1 MALTNFSNLSS
12 DQLRVWSRDLWTQAR
27 QASFAMQM
35 AGSGPTAMIQ
45 RITELTSSQRGTQ
58 ANITLVPDMTSDGT
72 MGDVQLWDNEEQLT
86 AYQQLIKIDQIR
98 NAVRMAGKFAEQ
110 KHVVRFRE
118 SSRDV
123 LGFWLADRLDQLF
136 FLTASSV
143 DFRMAT
149 NGAMRSGFT
158 TPGTWATPTSVTRDT
173 VTLAKTGTSFYDLAF
188 APAQGATITAAPSAK
203 RWFRWVASTN
213 TLTPTTTAGYSSVA
227 VGDTPSYRTLVEMK
241 AYAKDRRIRPIITNG
256 METYHVFLHPKQM
269 AKLRLDTD
277 FLQNLRYAGV
287 RGDDNPLFSGS
298 VVTVD
303 GLVLHENVHVF
314 NTLGASALTGA
325 PDNGKIGFKWGNHS
339 VTAGGVD
346 GARMLLMGAQAI
358 AFADLG
364 APSWE
369 EDTWDF
375 GNQNA
380 IALGKFIGFLKP
392 AWLSN
397 RDATTE
403 DYGVIC
409 VDTAI

>member
-1 MALTNFSNLSS
+1 MALTNFSGLNA

-35 AGSGPTAMIQ
+35 AGTGPTAMIQ
-45 RITELTSSQRGTQ
+45 RITELTSSQRGAL
-58 ANITLVPDMTSDGT
+58 ANITLVPDMTTDGM
-72 MGDVQLWDNEEQLT
+72 MGDQQLWDSEEQLT
-86 AYQQLIKIDQIR
+86 ASQLQIKIDQIR
-98 NAVRMAGKFAEQ
+98 NAVRMAGKFTEQ

-118 SSRDV
+118 SGRDV

-136 FLTASSV
+136 FLTASSM
-143 DFRMAT
+143 DYRLAT
-149 NGAMRSGFT
+149 NGAYRTGFT
-158 TPGTWATPTSVTRDT
+158 GTGTWATPGTITRT
-173 VTLAKTGTSFYDLAF
+173 AATGAAFTDLAF
-188 APAQGATITAAPSAK
+188 ANTGFGNPSAK
-203 RWFRWVASTN
+203 RWYRWASASNALVPATN
-213 TLTPTTTAGYSSVA
+213 TTYSSIAVA
-227 VGDTPSYRTLVEMK
+227 DTPSYRTLVELK
-241 AYAKDRRIRPIITNG
+241 AYAKDRRIRPIVTNG

-277 FLQNLRYAGV
+277 FLSNLRNAGV

-325 PDNGKIGFKWGNHS
+325 GDQNKIGFKWGTHAT
-339 VTAGGVD
+339 TAGGVD
-346 GARMLLMGAQAI
+346 GARMLLMGAQAV

-392 AWLSN
+392 AWPST
-397 RDATTE
+397 RDGTTE